1 MKMHE
6 ILRGTFYLFED
17 ALIGIK
23 DVLTK
28 NPDEL
33 KLHKLAVIEKLR
45 ERISDDDKLVR
56 ETLFQLFKAVIF
68 PGCKEVTRLLYIL
81 LPFSVKDSNTGDIA
95 VLLKVY
101 NDFQ

>member
-1 MKMHE
+1 MC
-6 ILRGTFYLFED
+6 ED

-23 DVLTK
+23 DILAK

-56 ETLFQLFKAVIF
+56 ETLYQLFKAVIF
-68 PGCKEVTRLLYIL
+68 PGCKEVTHLLFYICTIYFKRS
-81 LPFSVKDSNTGDIA
+81 PYCHIVVF
-95 VLLKVY
+95 KVY
-101 NDFQ
+101 NDIQ